1 MVEIL
6 FLLLPLAFYSG
17 WRAARKQ
24 FKKQQQ
30 QQCQLSDSFVTGV
43 NYLLSEQ
50 PDKALEV
57 FLDYPDIDEYTV
69 ETYQLL
75 GNMFRGRGEVD
86 RALRVHQNLIAR
98 PNLNAQQK
106 EKAMFAL
113 GKDFLAAGMM
123 DRAERVFQEML
134 DNISKTRQV
143 SKSSVCRSL
152 RSIYEQTQ
160 EWHKAIDATQCIQE
174 HAGKDDDGNR
184 GDGDDHKQVSN
195 PALIAHYYC
204 ELADEALHQGNLHEV
219 DRLMGKA
226 QKAHKQSTR
235 LMSLRGD
242 VAYHQQHYKQALK
255 HYLAAIKTDS
265 RLLSMLFDKLET
277 AAIKANS
284 IQSLQNDLIKL
295 YKKNQ
300 DKSLFEVIVVLA
312 NKHSLASAGITKSA
326 ISQEVGQLIESELG
340 SKKLNIESIYKASGF
355 IRQHLDDGTHTGIDA
370 KAGLGLTQQALGN
383 YLEGLPRF
391 CCEHCGYRLHNYLW
405 RCPACQQWDTIN
417 HA

>member
-17 WRAARKQ
+17 WRAARKNYR
-24 FKKQQQ
+24 KQQQ
-30 QQCQLSDSFVTGV
+30 QQCQLSDSFVKGV

-98 PNLNAQQK
+98 PNLNPEQK

-113 GKDFLAAGMM
+113 GEDFLAAGMM
-123 DRAERVFQEML
+123 DRAEGVFQELL
-134 DNISKTRQV
+134 DNISKTKQV
-143 SKSSVCRSL
+143 SKSAVCRSL
-152 RSIYEQTQ
+152 RCIYEQTQ
-160 EWHKAIDATQCIQE
+160 EWNKAIEATQCIQKQGGAADE
-174 HAGKDDDGNR
+174 HDR
-184 GDGDDHKQVSN
+184 EQVGN

-204 ELADEALHQGNLHEV
+204 ELADEALHQGNLHHVEK
-219 DRLMGKA
+219 LMDKA
-226 QKAHKQSTR
+226 KKAHKQSTR
-235 LMSLRGD
+235 LMSLQGD
-242 VAYHQQHYKQALK
+242 VAYHQQDYKLALK
-255 HYLAAIKTDS
+255 YYLAAIKLDS
-265 RLLSMLFDKLET
+265 RLLSMLFNKLERS
-277 AAIKANS
+277 ANQAGS
-284 IQSLQNDLIKL
+284 MRSLQKDLLKL

-300 DKSLFEVIVVLA
+300 DKSLFEVLMVLA
-312 NKHSLASAGITKSA
+312 KKYPNSDAGID
-326 ISQEVGQLIESELG
+326 QLIESELNDR
-340 SKKLNIESIYKASGF
+340 KLNIESIYKATEYISKNIDEVKHHG
-355 IRQHLDDGTHTGIDA
+355 INAKKGLDLTH
-370 KAGLGLTQQALGN
+370 QALGN
-383 YLEGLPRF
+383 YLQGLPKF
-391 CCEHCGYRLHNYLW
+391 SCEHCGYKLHNYMW

>member
-17 WRAARKQ
+17 WRAARKHFQ
-24 FKKQQQ
+24 KQQQ
-30 QQCQLSDSFVTGV
+30 QQCQLSDSFVKGV

-98 PNLNAQQK
+98 PNLNSRQK

-113 GKDFLAAGMM
+113 GEDFLAAGMM
-123 DRAERVFQEML
+123 DRAERVFQELL
-134 DNISKTRQV
+134 DNISKTKQV

-152 RSIYEQTQ
+152 RSIFEQTQ
-160 EWHKAIDATQCIQE
+160 EWHKAIEATQCIEE
-174 HAGKDDDGNR
+174 HAGKGDDDYNNEE
-184 GDGDDHKQVSN
+184 VSN

-219 DRLMGKA
+219 DHLMSKA
-226 QKAHKQSTR
+226 QKALKQSTR
-235 LMSLRGD
+235 LMTLRGD

-277 AAIKANS
+277 SANKADS
-284 IQSLQNDLIKL
+284 MHALQNDLIKL

-312 NKHSLASAGITKSA
+312 RKYSKPDSALGKDID
-326 ISQEVGQLIESELG
+326 QLIESELS
-340 SKKLNIESIYKASGF
+340 SKKLNIESIYKATDY
-355 IRQHLDDGTHTGIDA
+355 IRQNLDSDPGIDA
-370 KAGLGLTQQALGN
+370 KAGLSLTYQALEN
-383 YLEGLPRF
+383 YLQGLPKF
-391 CCEHCGYRLHNYLW
+391 CCEHCGYRLHNYMW
-405 RCPACQQWDTIN
+405 RCPACQNWDTIN

>member
-17 WRAARKQ
+17 WRAAGKHFRQ
-24 FKKQQQ
+24 QQQ
-30 QQCQLSDSFVTGV
+30 QQCQLSDRFVKGV

-123 DRAERVFQEML
+123 DRAERVFQELL

-143 SKSSVCRSL
+143 SKASVCRSL
-152 RSIYEQTQ
+152 RSIFEQTQ
-160 EWHKAIDATQCIQE
+160 EWHKAIDATLCIEE
-174 HAGKDDDGNR
+174 HAGKGDSDRDDY
-184 GDGDDHKQVSN
+184 HQHQVSN
-195 PALIAHYYC
+195 GALIAHYYC

-219 DRLMGKA
+219 DHLMGKA

-235 LMSLRGD
+235 LMTLRGD
-242 VAYHQQHYKQALK
+242 VAYHQQQYKQALR
-255 HYLAAIKTDS
+255 HYMAAIKNDS

-277 AAIKANS
+277 SAIKANS
-284 IQSLQNDLIKL
+284 MPSLQHELIKR
-295 YKKNQ
+295 YKKHQ
-300 DKSLFEVIVVLA
+300 DKSLFEVIVVFAKKYGWA
-312 NKHSLASAGITKSA
+312 NAEITHATASN
-326 ISQEVGQLIESELG
+326 VVDPLIESELA
-340 SKKLNIESIYKASGF
+340 SRKLNIESIYKATDY
-355 IRQHLDDGTHTGIDA
+355 IKQCLDEGNHAGIDA
-370 KAGLGLTQQALGN
+370 KTGLSLTHQALQN
-383 YLEGLPRF
+383 YLEGLPKF